1 MPYVEYVCSMDETS
15 LDQVLSTEL
24 RVLSLFLDDLDRE
37 NYLEELAKR
46 SGISKT
52 TIKRSLDKLVESGLL
67 KYRNDG
73 YRTHYIVE
81 KGHFMNHLKIIKNL
95 DSPVIWRSLE
105 RFKQGSL
112 ILYGSRANGTNDD
125 KSDWD
130 LLLIGDDIDA
140 REVNSEVQRIE
151 KETGASVNVM
161 ISTRKDI
168 ESIRERR
175 NTFYLELL
183 RSHHILRGDFGEL

>member
-1 MPYVEYVCSMDETS
+1 MSGTGFERLVKHP
-15 LDQVLSTEL
+15 
-24 RVLSLFLDDLDRE
+24 E
-37 NYLEELAKR
+37 NAQKNPF
-46 SGISKT
+46 I
-52 TIKRSLDKLVESGLL
+52 D
-67 KYRNDG
+67 
-73 YRTHYIVE
+73 
-81 KGHFMNHLKIIKNL
+81 FKILKNL
-95 DSPVIWRSLE
+95 VYPVIWRSLE

-183 RSHHILRGDFGEL
+183 RSHHILRGDFDLFRNQRGDHENP